1 MHAIEERS
9 GVTSAYRA
17 GSVGLEPLVNTFGM
31 ELMATGK
38 NPKRLSYFEIAHADD
53 ASGLIVLRAVTSV
66 SIRGEH
72 FNVGF
77 SQTFGFDFTQPFSQ
91 V

>member
-17 GSVGLEPLVNTFGM
+17 GSVGLKLKLSLVFFKIDQITNAYLEPLVNTFGM

-66 SIRGEH
+66 SKNTII
-72 FNVGF
+72 
-77 SQTFGFDFTQPFSQ
+77 
-91 V
+91 